1 MYAAV
6 VHGER
11 GGSRRPGGHDL
22 HWLDVCLGDAL
33 DVEALGVAVPSDRDG
48 VCPCPVDLG
57 GRGWGWGRWWFRAA
71 ARGPDFRQ
79 ELTYEAGERTRPL
92 LDVDSVDLGISRRP
106 RLGERVS
113 GPDVA
118 PPF

>member
-1 MYAAV
+1 MPWTSKHSGLPFPVTVTVYVPAQ
-6 VHGER
+6 
-11 GGSRRPGGHDL
+11 STS
-22 HWLDVCLGDAL
+22 
-33 DVEALGVAVPSDRDG
+33 EAGVG
-48 VCPCPVDLG
+48 VGVG
-57 GRGWGWGRWWFRAA
+57 GRFAPLHAVRT
-71 ARGPDFRQ
+71 RQ

-118 PPF
+118 PPFAGAVREVA